1 MDEVRNIAELI
12 LIVGGLRAQRE
23 QHYHSVNNAR
33 SPLCRLLVRHLQVD
47 HATCKMDF
55 WLFAIQG
62 GPLALGLLPHLIPG
76 LGSVWS
82 LVEVGLGPFRRLEGP
97 ISKHWFPELG
107 PFLDLGLFWGYKI
120 MES

>member
-1 MDEVRNIAELI
+1 MDEVRSIAQLI

-33 SPLCRLLVRHLQVD
+33 SPLCRLLVRYLQVD
-47 HATCKMDF
+47 HATCKM
-55 WLFAIQG
+55 
-62 GPLALGLLPHLIPG
+62 PLPHLIPG
-76 LGSVWS
+76 LGPVWS
-82 LVEVGLGPFRRLEGP
+82 PVEVGLGPFGRFEGP